1 MRSRTA
7 LSILMMSSIVSASVE
22 PALGGPGRSRSSR
35 ARTAGQA
42 RARQPVSA
50 ATVVAT
56 PLYQRPGESSRK
68 VARLPRG
75 TEVEV
80 LSQRGRWLEA
90 RADGQRGW
98 VPRSTVAR
106 REAVT
111 GGAPVDPAAGW
122 TPGGAG
128 DDRGRVWMDPAGL
141 VEVGRA
147 GPARAE
153 PRAEAAIVFEVIPGA
168 LVHPT
173 GESRAGWTLVE
184 DASGAVGWVAR
195 GTLSARRPGLASP
208 PAPGHPVAEAALP
221 DDDAEELAARAA
233 TSPVEPTVERSAGG
247 EAAAGAPGLAV
258 RSLFQPRWV
267 RARASLG
274 VSSFSMS
281 FSSNGTTPLSA
292 YRLSSSAMAAFAGVE
307 AGMWRGRWC
316 AALDGLYGV
325 TVGMPGIRNRDAEGG
340 ELDPLGFVWHH
351 SSLGA
356 RVGYRIG
363 DAFVPHARL
372 GYHFD
377 WFAVEQVEN
386 TSRLAREGLRGV
398 TLGLGFAGALSD
410 EILVRG
416 GGDVLVAGGRKQ
428 TPGLEDGLRSTE
440 LAAWGRLQASYL
452 ASDALAVEG
461 TYEYGWASTEWTGQS
476 NRQPD
481 VSSALRTDR
490 SHLLLLSLQR
500 QF

>member
-1 MRSRTA
+1 
-7 LSILMMSSIVSASVE
+7 
-22 PALGGPGRSRSSR
+22 
-35 ARTAGQA
+35 
-42 RARQPVSA
+42 
-50 ATVVAT
+50 
-56 PLYQRPGESSRK
+56 
-68 VARLPRG
+68 
-75 TEVEV
+75 
-80 LSQRGRWLEA
+80 
-90 RADGQRGW
+90 
-98 VPRSTVAR
+98 
-106 REAVT
+106 
-111 GGAPVDPAAGW
+111 
-122 TPGGAG
+122 
-128 DDRGRVWMDPAGL
+128 MDPAGL

-325 TVGMPGIRNRDAEGG
+325 TVGMPSDAAISTQKILNRARILLE
-340 ELDPLGFVWHH
+340 PFV
-351 SSLGA
+351 
-356 RVGYRIG
+356 V
-363 DAFVPHARL
+363 
-372 GYHFD
+372 
-377 WFAVEQVEN
+377 
-386 TSRLAREGLRGV
+386 SRLQTSSSSDCADKQISEDDDLDRQFLDELAEQGDL
-398 TLGLGFAGALSD
+398 LS
-410 EILVRG
+410 L
-416 GGDVLVAGGRKQ
+416 AGGRWLPAPLRLVPITSQ
-428 TPGLEDGLRSTE
+428 SVSFWLEVC
-440 LAAWGRLQASYL
+440 QAVCSY
-452 ASDALAVEG
+452 G
-461 TYEYGWASTEWTGQS
+461 TGA
-476 NRQPD
+476 
-481 VSSALRTDR
+481 
-490 SHLLLLSLQR
+490 
-500 QF
+500 